1 MLERGMSAALIGA
14 VLAASA
20 GAAVAGG
27 LAWAVVADRWFRPER
42 LVVLASV
49 AAAAAALLMVPFG
62 AGASLAVVIVLLSVA
77 RSPLTLLDPITLR
90 RLRVT
95 SRTDYAR
102 IRLRMSAGWAAS
114 VIVAGATYQALGLR
128 LIPLVYAPLSLL
140 FGLWVWRK
148 IHADG
153 ETAREEP
160 TVRTTVHVSRVPL
173 ALV

>member
-1 MLERGMSAALIGA
+1 MAETNIRGLRWAYVLIGVADGTLLPFLPLYMLERGMSAALIGA

-114 VIVAGATYQALGLR
+114 AIVSGGVYQALGLR
-128 LIPLVYAPLSLL
+128 LIPL
-140 FGLWVWRK
+140 
-148 IHADG
+148 
-153 ETAREEP
+153 
-160 TVRTTVHVSRVPL
+160 
-173 ALV
+173 